1 MGTIRVTVVGQDLFK
16 IVEEKFE
23 LVGLN
28 KVNQV
33 NNGMLG
39 NLKTLT
45 YQFEIDDMEVIDI
58 RKRLMRLMSEDNM
71 RLMPMFVNGDWNR
84 IVVIKPFKT

>member
-1 MGTIRVTVVGQDLFK
+1 MALLRVTVVGQDLFK

-28 KVNQV
+28 VVNQV

-45 YQFEIDDMEVIDI
+45 YLFELQDGEIIEK
-58 RKRLMRLMSEDNM
+58 RKQLMVKMSEDNM
-71 RLMPMFVNGDWNR
+71 RLMPMFVNGDWMR
-84 IVVIKPFKT
+84 IFVFKPLKS

>member
-23 LVGLN
+23 LVDLN

-45 YQFEIDDMEVIDI
+45 YKFDLDDMEIIDI

-71 RLMPMFVNGDWNR
+71 RLMPMFVNGD
-84 IVVIKPFKT
+84 

>member
-58 RKRLMRLMSEDNM
+58 RKRLMRFMSEDNM

-84 IVVIKPFKT
+84 IIVIKPFKT

>member
-1 MGTIRVTVVGQDLFK
+1 MGALRVTIIGQDLFK
-16 IVEEKFE
+16 IAEQKFE
-23 LVGLN
+23 LVGLSN
-28 KVNQV
+28 VNQV

-45 YQFEIDDMEVIDI
+45 YLFDLDDLTIIDI
-58 RKRLMRLMSEDNM
+58 RNKLMKSMSEDNM

>member
-1 MGTIRVTVVGQDLFK
+1 MALLRVTVVGQDLFK

-23 LVGLN
+23 YVGLTM
-28 KVNQV
+28 VNQV

-45 YQFEIDDMEVIDI
+45 YIFELQDGEIIEK
-58 RKRLMRLMSEDNM
+58 RKQLMSKLSEDNM
-71 RLMPMFVNGDWNR
+71 RLMPMFVNGDWMR
-84 IVVIKPFKT
+84 IFVFKPLKS

>member
-84 IVVIKPFKT
+84 IVVIRPFKT

>member
-45 YQFEIDDMEVIDI
+45 YQFEIDDMEAIDI
-58 RKRLMRLMSEDNM
+58 RKKLMRLMSKDNM

>member
-1 MGTIRVTVVGQDLFK
+1 MGVVRVTVIGQDLFK
-16 IVEEKFE
+16 IAEEKFE
-23 LVGLN
+23 LVELN

-84 IVVIKPFKT
+84 IIVMKPFKT

>member
-39 NLKTLT
+39 NLKRLT

-84 IVVIKPFKT
+84 IVVIKPFKI

>member
-58 RKRLMRLMSEDNM
+58 RKRLMKLMSEDNM

>member
-84 IVVIKPFKT
+84 IIVIKPFKT

>member
-1 MGTIRVTVVGQDLFK
+1 MGVIRVTVVGQDLFK

-23 LVGLN
+23 LVELN
-28 KVNQV
+28 KVDQV

-84 IVVIKPFKT
+84 IVVMKPFKT

>member
-1 MGTIRVTVVGQDLFK
+1 MGAIRVTVVGQDLFK

-23 LVGLN
+23 LVDLN
-28 KVNQV
+28 NVNQV

-45 YQFEIDDMEVIDI
+45 YKFDLDDMDVIDI
-58 RKRLMRLMSEDNM
+58 RKKLMKAMSKDNM

>member
-45 YQFEIDDMEVIDI
+45 YKFDLDDMEVIDI